1 VSKLKNT
8 QDRCFFLKS
17 KVLDNHN
24 VYGFT
29 LIEVIV
35 ATLILSIG
43 ITGIIGIFNTSI
55 RATAR
60 GDRIGVATSIAR
72 QTLEPSVAVSADKC
86 LPQEGNVGQFKWN
99 LSYSQKP
106 HGLMKATVVVKWL
119 DKGQPEAFEL
129 SQIFLPRQES

>member
-1 VSKLKNT
+1 MSKLKNIP
-8 QDRCFFLKS
+8 DRCFLTKS
-17 KVLDNHN
+17 KPLGNND

-43 ITGIIGIFNTSI
+43 ITGIIGIFNISI
-55 RATAR
+55 RATSR
-60 GDRIGVATSIAR
+60 GDRISEATSIAR
-72 QTLEPSVAVSADKC
+72 RILEPSVAISADKYM
-86 LPQEGNVGQFKWN
+86 PQEGNVGQFKWN

-106 HGLMKATVVVKWL
+106 HGLMKATVVVNWL

-129 SQIFLPRQES
+129 SQIFQPRQES